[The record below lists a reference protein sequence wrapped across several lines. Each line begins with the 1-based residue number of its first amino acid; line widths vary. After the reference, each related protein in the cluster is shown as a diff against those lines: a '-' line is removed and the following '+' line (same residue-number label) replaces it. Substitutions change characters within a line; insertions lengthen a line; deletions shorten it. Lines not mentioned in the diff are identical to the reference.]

1 MAKKIAYLTSQYP
14 APSHT
19 FIRREVD
26 ALRRRGLDIVTFS
39 VRRPLPQELLSDR
52 DRQDVA
58 ETFFVFPP
66 TPLSIVVALVATF
79 ARRPA
84 RFVSTFWATVQH
96 RLPGVKNLVWALFY
110 FVEGMLIAEALRK
123 RGIDHLHNHFANAAA
138 SVGFAA
144 TRYLGIDWSL
154 TLHGISDFDYPHGPL
169 LPEKIAQARFV
180 ACVSHFGR
188 AQAMRVSPPAHWPKL
203 FIARCGVDLAK
214 LPARLPH
221 GGTRLRL
228 VQVARLSP
236 EKGQMGLIEAFA
248 AAVLQGLDAELVI
261 VGDGPDQARVA
272 AKITA
277 LGLADRV
284 SLPGRQ
290 SEADALAF
298 TASADIFVLSSFME
312 GLPVVLMEALA
323 MGVPVIAPTIAGIP
337 ELVEHHVSGLTFPAG
352 NWAELTARMLELAGD
367 PALRARLAAA
377 GKDRVEAEFAI
388 DRAVE
393 PMAQALSAS

>member
-1 MAKKIAYLTSQYP
+1 MAQKIAYLTSQYP

-19 FIRREVD
+19 FIRREID
-26 ALRRRGLDIVTFS
+26 GLRRRGLDVQTFS
-39 VRRPLPQELLSDR
+39 VRRPLPQEVLSDR

-58 ETFFVFPP
+58 ETFYVFPP
-66 TPLSIVVALVATF
+66 TPLRILGALLATF
-79 ARRPA
+79 ARRPL
-84 RFVSTFWATVQH
+84 RFSATFWATVRH

-110 FVEGMLIAEALRK
+110 FAEGMLIAQELRK
-123 RGIDHLHNHFANAAA
+123 RGVDHLHNHFANAAA

-169 LPEKIAQARFV
+169 LPEKIAQARFL

-188 AQAMRVSPPAHWPKL
+188 AQAMRVSPPEQWCKL
-203 FIARCGVDLAK
+203 IIARCGVDPTT
-214 LPARLPH
+214 LPARKAH
-221 GGTRLRL
+221 DGTRLRL

-248 AAVLQGLDAELVI
+248 AAVQRGLDAELVI
-261 VGDGPDQARVA
+261 VGDGPDQPRIA
-272 AKITA
+272 AKIAA
-277 LGLADRV
+277 LGMGDRI
-284 SLPGRQ
+284 SLPGRKP
-290 SEADALAF
+290 EIEALAF

-323 MGVPVIAPTIAGIP
+323 LGVPVIAPAIAGVP

-352 NWAELTARMLELAGD
+352 SWTELTERILELAAD

-377 GKDRVEAEFAI
+377 GKARVEAEFAI

-393 PMAQALSAS
+393 PMVQALSAV